1 MNARISKF
9 LLAGEKI
16 MPEMHLSICELQKTK
31 KECKNS
37 NKQQTPI
44 HLPEQNRQGLVS
56 KRHIYNCLQSK
67 ALWVLTRAR
76 LNGLKKF
83 LTKT

>member
-31 KECKNS
+31 KEYKNS

-44 HLPEQNRQGLVS
+44 HLSEQNSQGLFS
-56 KRHIYNCLQSK
+56 K
-67 ALWVLTRAR
+67 
-76 LNGLKKF
+76 
-83 LTKT
+83 